1 MPPLI
6 FWVLLILG
14 ISPKI
19 LKSLCS
25 PFAKFIVFFFF
36 LQINHEV
43 MRSLRIKNTH
53 LCIHLFTSSTTPA
66 VSDTKKALNKC
77 FRIQWIKINSC
88 HVSIKTS
95 YNLYSHFCF
104 YLNFFQFISYSYPSV
119 SPVFSNSYYFG
130 LLIFFQ
136 HICSFSP

>member
-1 MPPLI
+1 
-6 FWVLLILG
+6 
-14 ISPKI
+14 
-19 LKSLCS
+19 
-25 PFAKFIVFFFF
+25 
-36 LQINHEV
+36 

-130 LLIFFQ
+130 LLIFFS
-136 HICSFSP
+136 ICVLFPPNFWGFFQSWWMRESWQVIEGSCHVWLLYPYFFSLL